1 MPIQNVVDVLQEL
14 LHDNLR
20 VGEQEHRILV
30 LHARLLVQD
39 LQVVVERLVVV
50 AAAQL
55 NLEALVATDVTGQPG
70 QRLLASA
77 ANTDKQGI
85 APVLSDDAADARD
98 VLHGVHEEDHLHLL
112 VVLQVEVLLVV
123 GEDALQLVVLR
134 DVLVESVL
142 FGGAHFHEVAENDR
156 LLTEQLGLDLLAKVL
171 AGALGEHAVQQ
182 SLVLVIDE
190 SVVEDALD
198 LRGS

>member
-20 VGEQEHRILV
+20 VGEQDPRILV

-39 LQVVVERLVVV
+39 LQVVVDRLVVV

-55 NLEALVATDVTGQPG
+55 NLEALVATDVAGQPG

-198 LRGS
+198 LWGS